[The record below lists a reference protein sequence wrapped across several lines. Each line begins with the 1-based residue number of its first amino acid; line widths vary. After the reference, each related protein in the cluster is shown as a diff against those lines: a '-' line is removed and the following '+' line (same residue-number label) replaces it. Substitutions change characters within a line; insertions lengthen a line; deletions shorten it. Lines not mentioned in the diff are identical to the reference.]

1 MTNYNQACLGRFPAE
16 PVPNYRRVNVKTLVV
31 ILLSSL
37 FLVACGQSESDIVAN
52 AKTSAEAYAQNLGAG
67 AKVLSCSSQDSDNNG
82 YVSCDLQKGDG
93 TPVSVECSYKRGSS
107 GCKAK

>member
-1 MTNYNQACLGRFPAE
+1 M
-16 PVPNYRRVNVKTLVV
+16 KTLVV

-52 AKTSAEAYAQNLGAG
+52 AKTNAEAYAQNLGAG

-93 TPVSVECSYKRGSS
+93 TPVSVECSYQRGSS